1 MDSREAAVKAWVG
14 LLYIGYVFLRVVMR
28 ILLGRK
34 RRAWVQNILG
44 LDYAKVKAYAVKYG
58 GIYGWEPHVR
68 KIVKKVLNN
77 GRTFIDVGAYTGLY
91 TFYAYEV
98 LRKNEGFKIIAVEP
112 FPNNYRI
119 LENKINNEN
128 IHLVKQA
135 VWTIDD
141 EIVEFYVEGFSSL
154 DNTSMFGR
162 VSSTKRHA
170 VLGGHRGETL
180 RVRTVR
186 LDTLVKRFRLEC
198 VDLVKMDV
206 EGAEYEILTDPTLDL
221 SKVQNIIVEIH
232 YRFGSRESWEIMRA
246 LARQGFKIVPLYP
259 DPKSNSYHLLACRS
273 EIPR

>member
-1 MDSREAAVKAWVG
+1 MDSREAVAKAWVG

-68 KIVKKVLNN
+68 RIVKKVLNR
-77 GRTFIDVGAYTGLY
+77 GRTFIDVGAFTGLY

-98 LRKNEGFKIIAVEP
+98 LRKNAGFKIIAVEP

-128 IHLVKQA
+128 IYLVKQA
-135 VWTIDD
+135 VWTMDD
-141 EIVEFYVEGFSSL
+141 AIVEFYVEGFSSL

-170 VLGGHRGETL
+170 LLGGYRGETL

-186 LDTLVKRFRLEC
+186 LDTLFKRFKLEH

-232 YRFGSRESWEIMRA
+232 YRYGSRESWEIMRA
-246 LARQGFKIVPLYP
+246 LSRQGFKIVPLYP

>member
-1 MDSREAAVKAWVG
+1 MDSREAVAKAWVG

-68 KIVKKVLNN
+68 RIVKKVLNR
-77 GRTFIDVGAYTGLY
+77 GRTFIDVGAFTGLY

-98 LRKNEGFKIIAVEP
+98 LRKNAGFKIIAVEP

-135 VWTIDD
+135 VWTMDD
-141 EIVEFYVEGFSSL
+141 AIVEFYVEGFSSL

-170 VLGGHRGETL
+170 LLGGYRGETL

-186 LDTLVKRFRLEC
+186 LDTLFKRFKLEH

-232 YRFGSRESWEIMRA
+232 YRYGSRESWEIMRA
-246 LARQGFKIVPLYP
+246 LSQQGFKIVPLYP

>member
-1 MDSREAAVKAWVG
+1 MDSREAVAKAWVG

-68 KIVKKVLNN
+68 RIVKKVLNK
-77 GRTFIDVGAYTGLY
+77 GRTFIDVGAFTGLY
-91 TFYAYEV
+91 TFYAYQV
-98 LRKNEGFKIIAVEP
+98 LRKNAGFKIIAVEP

-141 EIVEFYVEGFSSL
+141 AIVEFYVEGFSSL

-170 VLGGHRGETL
+170 LLGGYRGETL

-232 YRFGSRESWEIMRA
+232 YRYGSRESEEILRA
-246 LARQGFKIVPLYP
+246 LARLGFKIVPLYP